1 MGFSTRTALRLIF
14 SKKKKTFINFLSYIS
29 IIALSIGAAA
39 MIVVLSVYNGLENTL
54 KSIYQDFDAQIKIE
68 KTDSKYFNNL
78 YAEKISSIENITS
91 VSAIIENKVILQNE
105 EKEVVAYLKGVDEN
119 FTKQN
124 RISKNLTEG
133 DFVFNIG
140 NVDYGVIGRGIKYS
154 LGIRTNSDFQS
165 IKVFA
170 LNERKKL
177 NPSLI
182 QQNLYNEDFLKTA
195 GVFAIESGFD
205 NNYLFTS
212 LGFAQNLFNK
222 EGEISSYEIMVKN
235 KENIETTKQKL
246 KLTLGPD
253 FSVLTDVEQREGL
266 YKILKTEK
274 LVVYFVFF
282 MVLFLSAIN
291 IFFLLIMMSIEKRKD
306 ISIMFSF
313 GAKRH
318 QIRNM
323 FINQGLI
330 IGITSVLIG
339 SFFGVSLTWLQET
352 YGVIK
357 IQMTSSILT
366 AYPVDFL
373 FKDLI
378 LVAAMV
384 IFVAFVA
391 SLFPGIIS
399 TSKNNFNNI
408 KKTFV

>member
-352 YGVIK
+352 YGVVK

>member
-54 KSIYQDFDAQIKIE
+54 KYIYQDFDAQIKIE

-182 QQNLYNEDFLKTA
+182 QQNLYNEDF
-195 GVFAIESGFD
+195 
-205 NNYLFTS
+205 
-212 LGFAQNLFNK
+212 
-222 EGEISSYEIMVKN
+222 
-235 KENIETTKQKL
+235 
-246 KLTLGPD
+246 
-253 FSVLTDVEQREGL
+253 
-266 YKILKTEK
+266 
-274 LVVYFVFF
+274 
-282 MVLFLSAIN
+282 
-291 IFFLLIMMSIEKRKD
+291 
-306 ISIMFSF
+306 
-313 GAKRH
+313 
-318 QIRNM
+318 
-323 FINQGLI
+323 
-330 IGITSVLIG
+330 
-339 SFFGVSLTWLQET
+339 
-352 YGVIK
+352 
-357 IQMTSSILT
+357 
-366 AYPVDFL
+366 
-373 FKDLI
+373 
-378 LVAAMV
+378 
-384 IFVAFVA
+384 
-391 SLFPGIIS
+391 
-399 TSKNNFNNI
+399 
-408 KKTFV
+408 

>member
-253 FSVLTDVEQREGL
+253 FSILTDVEQREGL

>member
-54 KSIYQDFDAQIKIE
+54 KYIYQDFDAQIKIE